1 MPVACVRALGAY
13 LPPRVVDNE
22 SVCAS
27 IDSTPEWISSR
38 TGIETRRVVDAGVA
52 TSDVATEA
60 ARRALDAFGSDPVD
74 MVVLATATPDYISPP
89 TAPLVA
95 HALGLGPIPAFD
107 VSAACSGF
115 LYGLSVA
122 AAMISA
128 GTAQRILFVC
138 AETASAFTDPGDRDT
153 AAIFADGAAAV
164 ILEATE
170 NVDAAGVLGSFVLG
184 SEGRC
189 ADLVMIPGSGARDR
203 ADGTLGFTTPF
214 ITMDGKPLFVQA
226 VTRMSEAV
234 RDVAAR
240 EGLDLDDIALFVPH
254 QANGRIIESV
264 ADELEIDPD
273 RVVVTIDHTGN
284 TIAASIPLALA
295 EAAAGGRLSA
305 GDRVMLTAFGAG
317 ASWGAT
323 TFVWPDIAVAAS

>member
-1 MPVACVRALGAY
+1 MPVACVRALGSY
-13 LPPRVVDNE
+13 LPDRVIDNE
-22 SVCAS
+22 SICTS
-27 IDSTPEWISSR
+27 IDSTPEWISAR
-38 TGIETRRVVDAGVA
+38 TGIESRRVVAPGVS
-52 TSDVATEA
+52 TSGIAVEA
-60 ARRALDAFGSDPVD
+60 AERALRSYGSQSVD
-74 MVVLATATPDYISPP
+74 MLILATATPDFISPP

-95 HALGLGPIPAFD
+95 QALGLGLIPAFD

-115 LYGLSVA
+115 LYGMSVA
-122 AAMISA
+122 AAMISS
-128 GTAQRILFVC
+128 GTVESVLFVC
-138 AETASAFTDPGDRDT
+138 AETASNFTDPTDRNT

-164 ILEATE
+164 VLVATE
-170 NVDAAGVLGSFVLG
+170 DRTAAGVLGSFVLG
-184 SEGRC
+184 SQGEY
-189 ADLVMIPGSGARDR
+189 ADLVMIPGFGARDR
-203 ADGTLGFTTPF
+203 ADRTVGATTPY

-226 VTRMSEAV
+226 VTRMSDAV
-234 RDVAAR
+234 RDAAAR
-240 EGLDLDDIALFVPH
+240 DGLDLDDITLFVPH

-295 EAAAGGRLSA
+295 EAASTGRLVA

-323 TFVWPDIAVAAS
+323 TFVWPDIDVVAD